1 MDDLL
6 IKYLLEE
13 ATAAEKVEVEGWLAA
28 AAENQAYFAQFRTVW
43 DQSKTLAAKEAVD
56 VNAAWQLFQ
65 KRIQTRAKSATP
77 LFPSGW
83 WRVAALVLLAVGVT
97 LITYIG
103 LKDKPVPVLTAQ
115 TGNTVRKDTL
125 PDGSV
130 ITLNKNSSLTYPERF
145 TKDTRSV
152 ALKGEAFFRIT
163 PDKNKPFIITINDIR
178 IKVIGT
184 SFNVRSEKGL
194 TEVIVAT
201 GVVQVQKGN
210 TEVALRP
217 NEKVVVR
224 RQDSVI
230 TKERETAQL
239 YQYYE
244 SREFVCDN
252 TPLWK
257 LVAVLNKAYDTTIV
271 IGRPELRNLPLTTT
285 FPNESLDRI
294 LQIISLTFN
303 IDVEK
308 IGTSIILK

>member
-6 IKYLLEE
+6 IKYLLGE
-13 ATAAEKVEVEGWLAA
+13 ATAAEKVEVEAWLAA
-28 AAENQAYFAQFRTVW
+28 TIENQAYFIRFRTVW
-43 DQSKTLAAKEAVD
+43 ERSKALAATEDVD
-56 VNAAWQLFQ
+56 VNAAWKLFQ
-65 KRIQTRAKSATP
+65 KRIHAPAKYATP
-77 LFPSGW
+77 LFLLGR
-83 WRVAALVLLAVGVT
+83 WRVAALVLLAVGIS
-97 LITYIG
+97 LITYVG

-125 PDGSV
+125 SDGSM
-130 ITLNKNSSLTYPERF
+130 ITLNKNSTLTYPERF

-163 PDKNKPFIITINDIR
+163 PDKNKPFIITVNDVR
-178 IKVIGT
+178 IKVVGT
-184 SFNVRSEKGL
+184 SFNVRSENGL

-201 GVVQVQKGN
+201 GIVQVQKGN
-210 TEVALRP
+210 KVVALRP
-217 NEKVVVR
+217 NEKAVVR
-224 RQDSVI
+224 PQDSII
-230 TKERETAQL
+230 TKEEETAQL

-303 IDVEK
+303 IEVEK
-308 IGTSIILK
+308 TGTSIILK

>member
-6 IKYLLEE
+6 IKYLLGE
-13 ATAAEKVEVEGWLAA
+13 ATAAEKKEVETWLAA

-43 DQSKTLAAKEAVD
+43 ERSRTLAATEEVD

-65 KRIQTRAKSATP
+65 KRIHAPAKTATP
-77 LFPSGW
+77 LFLSGW
-83 WRVAALVLLAVGVT
+83 RRIAALVLLAAGLS

-115 TGNTVRKDTL
+115 TGNTVMKDTL

-145 TKDTRSV
+145 IKDTRTV

-163 PDKNKPFIITINDIR
+163 PNKTRPFIITVNDVR
-178 IKVIGT
+178 IKVVGT
-184 SFNVRSEKGL
+184 SFNVRSENGL

-201 GVVQVQKGN
+201 GMVQVQKGN
-210 TEVALRP
+210 KEVALRP

-230 TKERETAQL
+230 TKEEETAQL

-257 LVAVLNKAYDTTIV
+257 LVAVLNKAYGANIV

-303 IDVEK
+303 IEVEK
-308 IGTSIILK
+308 TGTSTILK

>member
-1 MDDLL
+1 
-6 IKYLLEE
+6 
-13 ATAAEKVEVEGWLAA
+13 LAA
-28 AAENQAYFAQFRTVW
+28 N
-43 DQSKTLAAKEAVD
+43 EAVD

-65 KRIQTRAKSATP
+65 KRIHTSSKSVTP
-77 LFPSGW
+77 LFLSGW
-83 WRVAALVLLAVGVT
+83 WRVAALVLIAAGIS
-97 LITYIG
+97 LIVYVG
-103 LKDKPVPVLTAQ
+103 LKEEPVPVLTAQ
-115 TGNTVRKDTL
+115 TGNAVRKDTL

-145 TKDTRSV
+145 TKDTRTV

-163 PDKNKPFIITINDIR
+163 PDKNKPFIITVNDVQV
-178 IKVIGT
+178 KVVGT
-184 SFNVRSEKGL
+184 SFNVRSENGL

-210 TEVALRP
+210 MEVALRP

-230 TKERETAQL
+230 AKEKETAQL

-257 LVAVLNKAYDTTIV
+257 LVTVLNKAYDTTIV
-271 IGRPELRNLPLTTT
+271 IGRPELRNLPLTAT

-294 LQIISLTFN
+294 LQVISLTFN
-303 IDVEK
+303 IDVETK
-308 IGTSIILK
+308 GTSIILK

>member
-6 IKYLLEE
+6 IKYLLGE
-13 ATAAEKVEVEGWLAA
+13 ATAAEKEEVEAWLAA

-43 DQSKTLAAKEAVD
+43 DQSKTLAANEAVD

-65 KRIQTRAKSATP
+65 KRIHTPSKSATP
-77 LFPSGW
+77 LFLSGW
-83 WRVAALVLLAVGVT
+83 WRVAALVLLVAGIS
-97 LITYIG
+97 LIVYVG
-103 LKDKPVPVLTAQ
+103 LKEEPVPVLTAQ
-115 TGNTVRKDTL
+115 TGNAVRKDTL

-145 TKDTRSV
+145 TKDTRTV
-152 ALKGEAFFRIT
+152 ALKGEAFFRVT
-163 PDKNKPFIITINDIR
+163 PDKNKPFIITVNDVQ

-184 SFNVRSEKGL
+184 SFNVRSENGL

-230 TKERETAQL
+230 TKEEETAQL

-303 IDVEK
+303 IEVETK
-308 IGTSIILK
+308 GTSIILK